1 MSYSNYRH
9 GYLLPCSSKPTHP
22 NAFQQLIKVL
32 EGFFLYFFFSFFFFL
47 FSLKPVVLINYRVGG
62 CERYIVALKQC

>member
-1 MSYSNYRH
+1 MNYSKH
-9 GYLLPCSSKPTHP
+9 GYLLHSSKCIYP

-32 EGFFLYFFFSFFFFL
+32 EGLFFFFFL
-47 FSLKPVVLINYRVGG
+47 ETIVLINYRIER

>member
-1 MSYSNYRH
+1 MNYSKH
-9 GYLLPCSSKPTHP
+9 GYLLLHSSKCIYP

-32 EGFFLYFFFSFFFFL
+32 EGLFFFFFL
-47 FSLKPVVLINYRVGG
+47 ETIVLINYRIER

>member
-9 GYLLPCSSKPTHP
+9 GYLLLCSSKCMYP

-32 EGFFLYFFFSFFFFL
+32 EGLFFL
-47 FSLKPVVLINYRVGG
+47 FFFWKPIVLINYRVEG
-62 CERYIVALKQC
+62 CERYIVALKLR